1 MTTSSTPDFWTICRF
16 SSWTSAMSSSVSRPS
31 STIDRANAF
40 SASNAVS
47 PSAALASRSAPAGP
61 SSTFSAPAA
70 VLRAII
76 PSSVARICGSVGSG
90 KSTRVTSDSSSG
102 GICGVGEIRISVRGT
117 GPSL

>member
-1 MTTSSTPDFWTICRF
+1 
-16 SSWTSAMSSSVSRPS
+16 MSSSVSRPS
-31 STIDRANAF
+31 STIALANAF

-47 PSAALASRSAPAGP
+47 PSAALASRSAPSGP
-61 SSTFSAPAA
+61 SATFNAPAA

-76 PSSVARICGSVGSG
+76 PSSVARICGSVGNG
-90 KSTRVTSDSSSG
+90 KSTSVTSDSSSG

>member
-1 MTTSSTPDFWTICRF
+1 
-16 SSWTSAMSSSVSRPS
+16 MSSSVSRPS
-31 STIDRANAF
+31 STIERANAF
-40 SASNAVS
+40 SASKAVS

-70 VLRAII
+70 VLRAIM

-90 KSTRVTSDSSSG
+90 KSTRVTRDSRSG
-102 GICGVGEIRISVRGT
+102 GMRGVGEIRIIVRGT